1 MNSDSFNSEE
11 DSNNSM
17 DEEINQTEESE
28 IEKIELTNL
37 YLIKAISSSLTI
49 ILEENQNLNNY
60 QEKLRKQKRLLFT
73 SSSIPNISI
82 YDYLIRIQRYSI
94 MEKNTLILSLI
105 FIDRL
110 CEYNNI
116 ILTYNNVH
124 RILFVSIVIAIK
136 YNEDKFYDNKYYAEI
151 GGISLNELNK
161 LENLFLEMCQFKLY
175 VSSDVFEKYSKYLN
189 SFEKIDNISWII
201 WNNRLIPRNI
211 DIKI

>member
-136 YNEDKFYDNKYYAEI
+136 YNEDKFYDNKYYAQI

-189 SFEKIDNISWII
+189 SFEKIDNIS
-201 WNNRLIPRNI
+201 
-211 DIKI
+211 

>member
-17 DEEINQTEESE
+17 DEEINPTEESE

-136 YNEDKFYDNKYYAEI
+136 YNEDKFYDNKYYAQI

>member
-37 YLIKAISSSLTI
+37 YLIRAISSSLTL

-110 CEYNNI
+110 CEYNFI
-116 ILTYNNVH
+116 C
-124 RILFVSIVIAIK
+124 F
-136 YNEDKFYDNKYYAEI
+136 
-151 GGISLNELNK
+151 
-161 LENLFLEMCQFKLY
+161 
-175 VSSDVFEKYSKYLN
+175 N
-189 SFEKIDNISWII
+189 SYCH
-201 WNNRLIPRNI
+201 
-211 DIKI
+211 

>member
-17 DEEINQTEESE
+17 DEEINPTEESE

-37 YLIKAISSSLTI
+37 NLLKAISSSLTL

-136 YNEDKFYDNKYYAEI
+136 YNEDKFYDNKYYAQI

-161 LENLFLEMCQFKLY
+161 LENLFLEMCQYKLY
-175 VSSDVFEKYSKYLN
+175 VSVEVFEKYSKYLN
-189 SFEKIDNISWII
+189 SFEKIDNIS
-201 WNNRLIPRNI
+201 
-211 DIKI
+211 

>member
-17 DEEINQTEESE
+17 DEEINPTEESE

-37 YLIKAISSSLTI
+37 NLLKAISSSLTL

-136 YNEDKFYDNKYYAEI
+136 YNEDKFYDNKYYAQI

-201 WNNRLIPRNI
+201 WNNILIPRNI